1 MDYRI
6 ADKMGFMKVD
16 VLGLRN
22 LDILMELNT
31 ILQKQGLSPIDF
43 NSVQDED
50 HPEEMYELLEKG
62 LTVGL
67 FQVEEKAGVKEL
79 CRKIKPR
86 NIEEL
91 ALITALNRPGP
102 LIAGSDRR
110 YLHGRKGGEVT
121 YLHPLIKKVASDT
134 FGEFI
139 YQEQVIQLFRELG
152 YTLQEAD
159 NVRSILGK
167 KLREEMAAIKPDFIE
182 RFLAH
187 RDTDMAVTFKAQ
199 AVDLAN
205 KIWDQIENF
214 SKYAFNKAHS
224 VAYGIILLWTMYAK

>member
-31 ILQKQGLSPIDF
+31 ILEKQGLSPIDF

-110 YLHGRKGGEVT
+110 YLHGRKGGQVN
-121 YLHPLIKKVASDT
+121 YSHDLIQNVASDT
-134 FGEFI
+134 YGEFI

-167 KLREEMAAIKPDFIE
+167 KLREEMQEEYPRYME
-182 RFLAH
+182 R
-187 RDTDMAVTFKAQ
+187 AVKHMDANVAQ
-199 AVDLAN
+199 E
-205 KIWDQIENF
+205 IWENIENF